1 MVGLVGVE
9 WLGCREVGG
18 IGRWVG
24 VVRLMGAK
32 VGESG
37 EVRRS
42 VRLAVLILCGS
53 PIRKETSEEGEVEDG
68 ATVHTC
74 RLSARMLG
82 ALVGVAIDAM
92 GDEFTPGCCVVRE
105 RAVLGNPRRI
115 LAW

>member
-18 IGRWVG
+18 IARWVG

-32 VGESG
+32 IGESG

-53 PIRKETSEEGEVEDG
+53 PIRKRDFRGERDGRWGHSPYLPVERED
-68 ATVHTC
+68 
-74 RLSARMLG
+74 ARC
-82 ALVGVAIDAM
+82 
-92 GDEFTPGCCVVRE
+92 PGWSRD
-105 RAVLGNPRRI
+105 
-115 LAW
+115 